1 MNKKF
6 LVCILLSFSLLLS
19 SCGSSSNTD
28 TQTFAQAEKEFIHA
42 LFLTEYLWYD
52 QVASNIDYTAFS
64 TRKGM
69 IDSLKVSPP
78 DKWSF
83 TWTSEEYNNFT
94 NQKTAGFGFGFTPE
108 FTVFLVRI
116 GAPAYHKL
124 YRGDKILQID
134 GEPASRT
141 NLTRAKNNTTSPTTF
156 TILRNNTQM
165 NVVITPQEY
174 TYKVTS
180 GKVLTKNNQ
189 KIGYMRYDSFTD
201 SSVSEFEKVFTTFK
215 ENNISELIIDM
226 RYNGGGSIDTASA
239 LLDNITNAYPN
250 QRQVYLDWNPN
261 YKNRNSTYTFEG
273 EDLADGNELTMKR
286 VFFLVTQNSASAS
299 ELVISA
305 LKPYLGD
312 ENVITIGTQTH
323 GKPVGFT
330 GHIYNNHYYFIV
342 NFFVKNNQNQSTS
355 FAGIPA
361 TCTAID
367 DLSHLRDDEN
377 ESMLSTALYYIDN
390 HICPS

>member
-1 MNKKF
+1 MLKKISSLIF
-6 LVCILLSFSLLLS
+6 LSLSLLLN
-19 SCGSSSNTD
+19 SCGSSSNGETHV
-28 TQTFAQAEKEFIHA
+28 FAQQEKEFIHK
-42 LFLTEYLWYD
+42 LFLTEYLWYE
-52 QVASNIDYTAFS
+52 QVASNIDYTAFT
-64 TRKGM
+64 TRQGM
-69 IDSLKVSPP
+69 IDTLKVSPP

-83 TWTSEEYNNFT
+83 TWTSEEYSNFT
-94 NQKTAGFGFGFTPE
+94 NQKTSGFGFGFTPD
-108 FTVFLVRI
+108 FKIFIVRI
-116 GAPAYHKL
+116 DSPAYGKL
-124 YRGDKILQID
+124 FRGDTLLEIN
-134 GEPASRT
+134 GEAISRT
-141 NLTRAKNNTTSPTTF
+141 KLLTAKNNIDTVTTF
-156 TILRNNTQM
+156 KILRKNTEIDVQ
-165 NVVITPQEY
+165 VTPQEY
-174 TYKVTS
+174 SYRVSS
-180 GKVLTKNNQ
+180 GKVITQNNK
-189 KIGYMRYDSFTD
+189 KIGYLRYDEFTEN
-201 SSVSEFEKVFTTFK
+201 STAEFEQIFTQFK
-215 ENNISELIIDM
+215 TENVSELIIDM

-261 YKNRNSTYTFEG
+261 YQNRNSTYTFES

-312 ENVITIGTQTH
+312 ENIITIGTNTH

-355 FAGIPA
+355 FDGIPA
-361 TCTAID
+361 TCPAID

-377 ESMLSTALYYIDN
+377 ESMLSTALYYIDK
-390 HICPS
+390 HVCP